1 MPKPAFKPYQQ
12 RQLMLLPPDIS
23 ELVPE
28 DSVARVVDA
37 VVEALD
43 RGRLE
48 SLYPGGG
55 APAHDPSMMLKVVLY
70 AYASGVYSSRKI
82 ARATRENVCFM
93 WLTGMAPLDHMTVN
107 RFRSERIRP
116 AFEAIFTELVA
127 LLAEKGM
134 LDLSTYFL
142 DGTKVEANANRYTFV
157 WRKAVEGNRAKLQA
171 KVRAHLE
178 EVDRLCE
185 SEESLA
191 ALLPEENAEV
201 TSGNVARVAGAIN
214 ARLEGSPKSRPLKRA
229 KRLVERDFLPRLE
242 GYESR
247 VAEIGGGRGS
257 LSKTD
262 PDATFMRMKED
273 HMGNGQLKA
282 GYNVQVGTQNQVVVH
297 ATLHQRPGDTACA
310 VPHLES
316 LRAQFGGLPATL
328 VADAGYG
335 SEAFVKYGNYH
346 REQRPK
352 FKRDPTKPKNWS
364 YDEASDAY
372 TCGFG
377 RRLAFVCERGERSDL
392 GHVGRTRHYRCEDCS
407 GCPHRKACIRDD
419 DGRKRR
425 TAYINPAADA
435 HRRRA
440 EALLNSERGEELKKR
455 RSTDVETVFG
465 DIKRDFG
472 FTRFTLR
479 GLEKCTLEFR
489 LVAAGHN
496 IRKLHAFAHP
506 KPEVRH
512 RGKAGA

>member
-1 MPKPAFKPYQQ
+1 
-12 RQLMLLPPDIS
+12 
-23 ELVPE
+23 
-28 DSVARVVDA
+28 
-37 VVEALD
+37 
-43 RGRLE
+43 
-48 SLYPGGG
+48 
-55 APAHDPSMMLKVVLY
+55 
-70 AYASGVYSSRKI
+70 
-82 ARATRENVCFM
+82 
-93 WLTGMAPLDHMTVN
+93 MADV
-107 RFRSERIRP
+107 
-116 AFEAIFTELVA
+116 
-127 LLAEKGM
+127 AEKRWRDWRM
-134 LDLSTYFL
+134 
-142 DGTKVEANANRYTFV
+142 FV
-157 WRKAVEGNRAKLQA
+157 GATGGYAFA
-171 KVRAHLE
+171 
-178 EVDRLCE
+178 E
-185 SEESLA
+185 SAGFTLA
-191 ALLPEENAEV
+191 L
-201 TSGNVARVAGAIN
+201 T
-214 ARLEGSPKSRPLKRA
+214 
-229 KRLVERDFLPRLE
+229 
-242 GYESR
+242 
-247 VAEIGGGRGS
+247 RGS

-335 SEAFVKYGNYH
+335 SEGNYEWLRAEGVEAFVKYGNYH

-392 GHVGRTRHYRCEDCS
+392 GHVGRTRHYRCEDCP

-419 DGRKRR
+419 DGLKRR

-455 RSTDVETVFG
+455 RSIDVETAFG

-472 FTRFTLR
+472 FTRLTLR

-512 RGKAGA
+512 REKAGA